1 MRILG
6 FSLGAVVW
14 FLLLFF
20 SVPLWLKIGGLVI
33 LLIGVIYG
41 FWCQE
46 YINQRY
52 IQLIADDPEDKEKWF
67 REYRWNHPISTFFFE
82 LGGND

>member
-1 MRILG
+1 MG
-6 FSLGAVVW
+6 YSLGAVAW
-14 FLLLFF
+14 FLLLFL
-20 SVPLWLKIGGLVI
+20 SVPLWLKIGSFFI
-33 LLIGVIYG
+33 LLIVVLYG
-41 FWCQE
+41 FWCEE

-52 IQLIADDPEDKEKWF
+52 IQFIADDPEDKEKWL

>member
-6 FSLGAVVW
+6 FSLGAVAW
-14 FLLLFF
+14 FMLLFF

-33 LLIGVIYG
+33 LLIGVLYG

-52 IQLIADDPEDKEKWF
+52 IQFIADDPQDKEKWF

>member
-1 MRILG
+1 MG
-6 FSLGAVVW
+6 FSLGTIAW
-14 FLLLFF
+14 FLLLFL
-20 SVPLWLKIGGLVI
+20 SVPLWLKIGCFFI
-33 LLIGVIYG
+33 LLIVVLYG
-41 FWCQE
+41 FWCEE

-52 IQLIADDPEDKEKWF
+52 IQLIADDPEDKEKWL